1 MLGAAHIA
9 DKALLPALRAAR
21 SAETLAIASRDP
33 ARARAMAE
41 KHGVP
46 RVHDSYDSLLADAE
60 IDAVYIPLTNDQH
73 LPWTLRALAAGKHV
87 LCEKPLAMSSAEA
100 EQMAAAAIAA
110 GRLLM
115 EAFMYRF
122 NPRQRELVA
131 SMRGQVVRH
140 VAASFGFRLRDP
152 DNYRARPDLG
162 GGALM
167 DVGCYCIDVSRW
179 LLGEPIGA
187 RAYMRSEAVDMTVTG
202 VLRFDSGATASIW
215 GSFESPE
222 RQSLE
227 VVTDDQVIRVERPFS
242 SMEPEDPYRVMV
254 EEFSAA
260 ALGGGPS
267 PLPLEWSIANMR
279 AIELVR
285 GSATG

>member
-1 MLGAAHIA
+1 VLGAAHIA
-9 DKALLPALRAAR
+9 DKALLPALQAAR
-21 SAETLAIASRDP
+21 GAEVLAIASRGQE
-33 ARARAMAE
+33 RAQALADKYRL
-41 KHGVP
+41 P
-46 RVHDSYDSLLADAE
+46 RVHATYDDLLADPE

-87 LCEKPLAMSSAEA
+87 LCEKPIALTAAEA
-100 EQMAAAAIAA
+100 EQMAAAAQSA

-122 NPRQRELVA
+122 NPRMRRLLA
-131 SMRGQVVRH
+131 SMAGRNVRH

-152 DNYRARPDLG
+152 NNYRAQAELG

-167 DVGCYCIDVSRW
+167 DVGCYCVDVSRW
-179 LLGEPIGA
+179 LLGEPAGA
-187 RAYMRSEAVDMTVTG
+187 RAFARSDAVDMTVTAVMG
-202 VLRFDSGATASIW
+202 FGSGATASIW
-215 GSFESPE
+215 ASFESPE

-227 VVTDDQVIRVERPFS
+227 VVTDDEVIRVEKPFTS
-242 SMEPEDPYRVMV
+242 LEPEDPYRVMV

-260 ALGGGPS
+260 ALGGGPA
-267 PLPLEWSIANMR
+267 PLPLEWSIANLR

-285 GSATG
+285 GSAAT